1 MTRTLI
7 AISVVAATM
16 LFTICGLALTV
27 CYAVHERCTDQMAQ
41 QGNC

>member
-7 AISVVAATM
+7 AISVVTATVLVAA
-16 LFTICGLALTV
+16 FGITV
-27 CYAVHERCTDQMAQ
+27 AVFYEIHERCTDQMAQ